1 MNLFA
6 VRSAGTT
13 DRTVQAAARLP
24 GQVRAQRLAVL
35 LILPT
40 LIVLVGLAIYPTLYA
55 FWMSLRVY
63 LLYNP
68 AAGRFVGLSNF
79 AHLLN
84 DEFAV
89 KSLWLTGL
97 WALLVII
104 VQMCFGM
111 ALALVMDRATRT
123 AGLVKTLIIVPVFV
137 SPIAMG
143 LTWRFMFEPVSGLIN
158 WIVRQIGFSG
168 SLWLSSPSTALISVL
183 IADTWQWTPFIALI
197 LLAGI
202 QSISL
207 EVAEAARL
215 DRVRGLFY
223 IRKILLPLI
232 WPVVL
237 VVVLIRLVDS
247 IRVFDL
253 FYIMTRGG
261 PGSSTL
267 VSGVYGF
274 TMFQTGRLSDMAT
287 LGIVILIAINL
298 LVSLV
303 LHLLYGR
310 EKKGTT

>member
-1 MNLFA
+1 MKLLT
-6 VRSAGTT
+6 VRSAGIGG
-13 DRTVQAAARLP
+13 RTVVKSRP
-24 GQVRAQRLAVL
+24 PVQVRTRRLALL

-40 LIVLVGLAIYPTLYA
+40 VIVLVGLAIYPTLYA

-79 AHLLN
+79 THLLE

-89 KSLWLTGL
+89 KSLWLTAW
-97 WALLVII
+97 WACLVII
-104 VQMCFGM
+104 VQVCIGM
-111 ALALVMDRATRT
+111 ALALLLDRAIRT
-123 AGLVKTLIIVPVFV
+123 AGLLRTLVVVPVFV

-143 LTWRFMFEPVSGLIN
+143 LTWRFMFEPVSGLVN
-158 WIVRQIGFSG
+158 WALRQVGIPG

-183 IADTWQWTPFIALI
+183 IADTWQWTPFVGLI

-202 QSISL
+202 QSVSP

-215 DRVRGLFY
+215 DRIRGLFY
-223 IRKILLPLI
+223 LRKILLPLI
-232 WPVVL
+232 WPVVV

-267 VSGVYGF
+267 VSGVYAF
-274 TMFQTGRLSDMAT
+274 TMFQTGRLSDMAA
-287 LGIVILIAINL
+287 LGIVILIAINV

-303 LHLLYGR
+303 LRILYGR

>member
-6 VRSAGTT
+6 ARSPRIDDRAVAAG
-13 DRTVQAAARLP
+13 RLP
-24 GQVRAQRLAVL
+24 VQVRAHRLAVW

-55 FWMSLRVY
+55 LWMSLRVY

-68 AAGRFVGLSNF
+68 AAGRFVGLNNF
-79 AHLLN
+79 THLFE

-104 VQMCFGM
+104 LQMSLGTV
-111 ALALVMDRATRT
+111 LALLLDRAVHT
-123 AGLVKTLIIVPVFV
+123 AGLLRTLVTVPVFI

-143 LTWRFMFEPVSGLIN
+143 LTWRFMFEPVSGLVN
-158 WIVRQIGFSG
+158 WTLRQLGFSG

-183 IADTWQWTPFIALI
+183 IADTWQWTPFVGLI

-202 QSISL
+202 QSVSP
-207 EVAEAARL
+207 EVVEAARL
-215 DRVRGLFY
+215 DKIRGFFY
-223 IRKILLPLI
+223 LRKILLPLI

-247 IRVFDL
+247 IRIFDL

-274 TMFQTGRLSDMAT
+274 TMFQTGRLSDMAA
-287 LGIVILIAINL
+287 LGIVILIVINI

-303 LHLLYGR
+303 LRLLYR
-310 EKKGTT
+310 QEKKGAA

>member
-1 MNLFA
+1 
-6 VRSAGTT
+6 
-13 DRTVQAAARLP
+13 
-24 GQVRAQRLAVL
+24 LAVL

-40 LIVLVGLAIYPTLYA
+40 LIVLVGLAIYPTLYV

>member
-1 MNLFA
+1 MNPFTL
-6 VRSAGTT
+6 RSPGIGDRKIAAG
-13 DRTVQAAARLP
+13 RLP
-24 GQVRAQRLAVL
+24 VQVRTHRLAML
-35 LILPT
+35 LVLPT

-55 FWMSLRVY
+55 LWMSFRVY

-68 AAGRFVGLSNF
+68 AAGRFVGPSNF
-79 AHLLN
+79 THLFE

-97 WALLVII
+97 WAVLVIF
-104 VQMCFGM
+104 VQMSLGM
-111 ALALVMDRATRT
+111 ALALLLDRAGRA
-123 AGLVKTLIIVPVFV
+123 AGLLRTLIVVPVFI

-158 WIVRQIGFSG
+158 WVLRQMGFSG
-168 SLWLSSPSTALISVL
+168 SLWLSSPNTALIAVL
-183 IADTWQWTPFIALI
+183 IADTWQWAPFVGLI

-202 QSISL
+202 QSVST
-207 EVAEAARL
+207 EVSEAARL
-215 DRVRGLFY
+215 DKVRGLFY
-223 IRKILLPLI
+223 MRKILLPLI

-237 VVVLIRLVDS
+237 VVILIRLVDS

-274 TMFQTGRLSDMAT
+274 TMFQTGRLSDMAA
-287 LGIVILIAINL
+287 LGVVILIVINV

-303 LHLLYGR
+303 LRLLYR
-310 EKKGTT
+310 EEKKGAA

>member
-1 MNLFA
+1 MNPFI
-6 VRSAGTT
+6 S
-13 DRTVQAAARLP
+13 RLP
-24 GQVRAQRLAVL
+24 GIGDRKIAAGRLPVQLRTHRLAIL
-35 LILPT
+35 LVLPT

-55 FWMSLRVY
+55 LWMSLRVY

-68 AAGRFVGLSNF
+68 AAGRFVGPSNF
-79 AHLLN
+79 THLFE

-97 WALLVII
+97 WAVLVIF
-104 VQMCFGM
+104 VQMSLGM
-111 ALALVMDRATRT
+111 ALALLLDRATRT
-123 AGLVKTLIIVPVFV
+123 AGLLRTLIVVPVFI

-158 WIVRQIGFSG
+158 WVLRQMGFSG
-168 SLWLSSPSTALISVL
+168 SLWLSSPNTALIAVL
-183 IADTWQWTPFIALI
+183 IADTWQWAPFVGLI

-202 QSISL
+202 QSVST
-207 EVAEAARL
+207 EVSEAARL
-215 DRVRGLFY
+215 DKVRGWFY
-223 IRKILLPLI
+223 MRKILLPLI

-274 TMFQTGRLSDMAT
+274 TMFQTGRLSDMAA
-287 LGIVILIAINL
+287 LGVVILIVINV

-303 LHLLYGR
+303 LRLLYR
-310 EKKGTT
+310 EEKKGTA